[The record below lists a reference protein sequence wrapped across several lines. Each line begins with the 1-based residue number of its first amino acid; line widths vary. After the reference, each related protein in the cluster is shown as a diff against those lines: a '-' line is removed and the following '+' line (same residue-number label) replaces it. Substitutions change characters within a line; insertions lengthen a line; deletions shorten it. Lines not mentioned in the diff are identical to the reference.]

1 MDGEVDGRIA
11 GPIDR
16 ERDGKNVGENDGE
29 NDGEIEGAIEG
40 AMSEVALSD
49 DSELEDDAE
58 ACIAVEPGANA
69 GSCQLGVSMAI
80 RFVAGDSFE
89 DVAICTGCP

>member
-1 MDGEVDGRIA
+1 MAVPTAI
-11 GPIDR
+11 
-16 ERDGKNVGENDGE
+16 

-49 DSELEDDAE
+49 DSELEDDGE

-69 GSCQLGVSMAI
+69 GSCQLGVRMAI